1 MKRNSCRHKNLKKN
15 KALIVI
21 VLLLLLP
28 IVLRFITISNL
39 EKAPTVCIYKNIT
52 GKDCWG
58 CGTSRALISILN
70 FDFKQ
75 AYQFN
80 KRIIIVFPL
89 LVFLWVKVIVKN
101 VRILYRKD
109 IAVPVIKQR
118 MR

>member
-1 MKRNSCRHKNLKKN
+1 M
-15 KALIVI
+15 I

-58 CGTSRALISILN
+58 CGTSRALISMLN
-70 FDFKQ
+70 FDFRQ

-101 VRILYRKD
+101 VRILLGLMNVSD
-109 IAVPVIKQR
+109 C
-118 MR
+118 